1 MVGRL
6 EGRVAVVTGG
16 GSGIGRAVAE
26 RFAAEGA
33 AVAVWDLDAGDAAVT
48 VDALRE
54 RGARAAAYA
63 VDVADSASVG
73 RAAARALA
81 AFGQVDVL
89 VNNAGVFDHYAPVLD
104 TDEEQWDRVLDIN
117 LKGMFLVTKA
127 LLPALLDGGGT
138 VVNTS
143 SISGTVAGGGGIA
156 YTSSKHGV
164 LGFTRQLAADYGK
177 QGVRANAIL
186 PGAVETPMTR
196 PILEQGDAAILE
208 TVRSVPAGRHAQPE
222 EIAHLVLFLASDESS
237 FVHGSGYVID
247 GGWTA
252 L

>member
-6 EGRVAVVTGG
+6 EGNVAVVTGA

-33 AVAVWDLDAGDAAVT
+33 TVAVWDLVEKDAAGT
-48 VDALRE
+48 VDMLAE
-54 RGARAAAYA
+54 RGAKSAAFA
-63 VDVADSASVG
+63 VDVADGASVG
-73 RAAARALA
+73 EAAERTLA
-81 AFGQVDVL
+81 EFGRVDVL
-89 VNNAGVFDHYAPVLD
+89 VNNAGVFDYYAPVLD
-104 TDEEQWDRVLDIN
+104 TTEEQWDRVLNIN

-143 SISGTVAGGGGIA
+143 SISGVVAGGGGIA

-164 LGFTRQLAADYGK
+164 IGFTRQLASDYGER
-177 QGVRANAIL
+177 GVRANAIL

-196 PILEQGDAAILE
+196 PILDQGDAAILE
-208 TVRSVPAGRHAQPE
+208 TVRSVPAQRHAQPA
-222 EIAHLVLFLASDESS
+222 EIANLVLFLAGRESS
-237 FVHGSGYVID
+237 FVHGACYVID

-252 L
+252 R

>member
-1 MVGRL
+1 MIGRL
-6 EGRVAVVTGG
+6 EGKVAVVTGA

-33 AVAVWDLDAGDAAVT
+33 AVAVWDVNAQDAAGT
-48 VDALRE
+48 VDAVQE
-54 RGARAAAYA
+54 RGARSAAYA

-73 RAAARALA
+73 RAAARTLA
-81 AFGQVDVL
+81 AFGRVDVL
-89 VNNAGVFDHYAPVLD
+89 VNNAGVFDHYASVPE
-104 TDEEQWDRVLDIN
+104 TSEEQWDRVLGIN

-143 SISGTVAGGGGIA
+143 SISGVVAGGGGIA

-164 LGFTRQLAADYGK
+164 LGFTRQLAADHGA

-196 PILEQGDAAILE
+196 PILERGDAAVLE
-208 TVRSVPAGRHAQPE
+208 TVRSVPARRHAQPP
-222 EIAHLVLFLASDESS
+222 EIAHLALFLASDESS
-237 FVHGSGYVID
+237 FVHGAGYVID